1 MLSFTYLFINFI
13 VSAIVLFF
21 MIVFHFVQNGLG
33 YEGIVME
40 VKHTMKK
47 DFLIGCVCIFL
58 IQAISWFVTKGI
70 LG

>member
-13 VSAIVLFF
+13 VTAIVILF
-21 MIVFHFVQNGLG
+21 VLVLHDVQNGLG
-33 YEGIVME
+33 YKEIMMD
-40 VKHTMKK
+40 VKRMRG
-47 DFLIGCVCIFL
+47 DFLVGCVCIFL